1 MRIFIIGYM
10 GAGKSTIGK
19 RLASRLSIPFVDI
32 DDAFE
37 RKYRYSIP
45 RFFDQ
50 FGEDRFRDLEHH
62 CMKENINENDDAVIS
77 TGGGTPCYHNNMG
90 LMQNHG
96 LTVYLKMHPKSLAH
110 RLTQA
115 RRLRPVIMDI
125 KNNNMQEFVETQ
137 LSERE
142 LFYDQANVIVKGENL
157 DLEELLRHLP
167 ANS

>member
-1 MRIFIIGYM
+1 
-10 GAGKSTIGK
+10 
-19 RLASRLSIPFVDI
+19 
-32 DDAFE
+32 
-37 RKYRYSIP
+37 
-45 RFFDQ
+45 
-50 FGEDRFRDLEHH
+50 
-62 CMKENINENDDAVIS
+62 
-77 TGGGTPCYHNNMG
+77 MG

-96 LTVYLKMHPKSLAH
+96 LTVYLKMHPKSLAQ

-142 LFYDQANVIVKGENL
+142 LFYNQANVIVKGENF
-157 DLEELLRHLP
+157 DLVELLRHLP